1 MNFQGVVMNVADLDR
16 SIDFYHEVLDFTLVS
31 RKEQLAALGAPGTDR
46 AQIIVLRVL
55 GRSPLAGGG
64 HIGLRAFMLEVE
76 AADELERIA
85 TDLEARN
92 ALVTRREHQEWTALI
107 GRDPDMAAVVVVW
120 HPGERA
126 TIEDSWKTLDDLLY
140 GIGE

>member
-16 SIDFYHEVLDFTLVS
+16 SIDFYREVLDFTLVS

-107 GRDPDMAAVVVVW
+107 GRDPDRAAVVVVW